1 MKISESGLR
10 YVGISAFLFAL
21 LQSLCPAIIALS
33 AVRLAIGVGAVA
45 FAAGTVSLLHVYH
58 GDAIRLPMMALALA
72 GAVLNL
78 FVIWQLRRLRRRPA
92 AQWRLAPVT
101 KKKLRSERV
110 QIILSVLTFVFL
122 ATEWFTHIS
131 MHHHI

>member
-1 MKISESGLR
+1 MRISESRMR
-10 YVGISAFLFAL
+10 YVGISAFFFAL

-45 FAAGTVSLLHVYH
+45 FAAGTVSFLHAYH

-72 GAVLNL
+72 GATLNL
-78 FVIWQLRRLRRRPA
+78 FVIWHLRRLRRRPA
-92 AQWRLAPVT
+92 AQWRLTPIT
-101 KKKLRSERV
+101 KRKLRSERV
-110 QIILSVLTFVFL
+110 QIVLSALTFVVL
-122 ATEWFTHIS
+122 ATEWFTHLS